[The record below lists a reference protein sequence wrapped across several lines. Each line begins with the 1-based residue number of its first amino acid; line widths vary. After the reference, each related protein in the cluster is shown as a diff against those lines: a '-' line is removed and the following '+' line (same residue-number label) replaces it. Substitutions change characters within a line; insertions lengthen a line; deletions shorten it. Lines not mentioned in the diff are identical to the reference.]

1 MQFKKFLLDDYLQ
14 TDDGKKCYEFF
25 QNIKDIFFHD
35 QKRFFDFVDSWLT
48 TPSSEYFLALREGDS
63 EKSIAKP
70 QKFSSFTDFAEKKFG
85 KKKIYRNLE
94 NFKSG
99 FLMFRCFG
107 IFVIQNMFFHIC
119 SL

>member
-48 TPSSEYFLALREGDS
+48 SPVAQDFFWNTEFTEELYHYDPKNDFSEF
-63 EKSIAKP
+63 
-70 QKFSSFTDFAEKKFG
+70 
-85 KKKIYRNLE
+85 E
-94 NFKSG
+94 NF
-99 FLMFRCFG
+99 
-107 IFVIQNMFFHIC
+107 
-119 SL
+119 